1 MIIVVLGVVVFG
13 ELGEVVMLVFLFL
26 ISEGL
31 EEYVMVCICCGLC
44 VLLLLVLDQVI
55 VLWEGIEIIVVLIE
69 LYVGDQMIVKL
80 GECLVID
87 GIICVGCIV
96 LDVFVIIG
104 ELVLVEVGF
113 GDEVFVGLINGLGV
127 LQVGVIVIVV
137 NNLLVCIVYIVEV
150 EQV

>member
-1 MIIVVLGVVVFG
+1 
-13 ELGEVVMLVFLFL
+13 
-26 ISEGL
+26 
-31 EEYVMVCICCGLC
+31 
-44 VLLLLVLDQVI
+44 
-55 VLWEGIEIIVVLIE
+55 
-69 LYVGDQMIVKL
+69 MIVKL

-127 LQVGVIVIVV
+127 L
-137 NNLLVCIVYIVEV
+137 
-150 EQV
+150 